1 MITLYNELFASELQD
16 QIKDSVEEWAERIKQ
31 IRQQKG
37 VSAFKNIAVAD
48 FQVGSVRGELIAIS
62 GQSTRP
68 GTVSLP
74 QHPLFQA
81 FEVPPGHS
89 RAFDSEYKILEEL
102 ASRYS
107 ETPEVEGTVNLLTER
122 VPCPSCNYVIAQ
134 FRSRFPNISLTVNHT
149 G

>member
-1 MITLYNELFASELQD
+1 MN
-16 QIKDSVEEWAERIKQ
+16 IKNSVEEWVERINQ
-31 IRQQKG
+31 IRQQQR
-37 VSAFKNIAVAD
+37 VSLSRNIAVAD
-48 FQVGSVRGELIAIS
+48 FQVGSDRDELIAVS

-68 GTVSLP
+68 GTVGLP
-74 QHPLFQA
+74 QHPLFQT

-122 VPCPSCNYVIAQ
+122 APCDSCSNAIAQ
-134 FRSRFPNISLTVNHT
+134 FRSRFPKISLTVNHT